1 MLNYFEQKT
10 DALFEHIEEL
20 IHSENVGISNYK
32 TVKVGNTTSSSD
44 HQMKLVLYPN
54 SPIKKNS
61 ESDNGLIAIQDN
73 VHKFIYSEKKL
84 KKRFHKQNVKTSFE
98 YSKFKFKT
106 MCKRSYFTST
116 LATYF
121 NLTSSPHTQTS

>member
-20 IHSENVGISNYK
+20 IHSENVGISNNK

-54 SPIKKNS
+54 SPIKKNL

-98 YSKFKFKT
+98 Y
-106 MCKRSYFTST
+106 FTPDAPWGCLI
-116 LATYF
+116 LAS
-121 NLTSSPHTQTS
+121 LVRIV